1 MSEETQDRL
10 TLDDVLDDDRDL
22 FRITRARRVA
32 RVLRRVG
39 WFTVAAGLV
48 SLGFTFYFMVTGELS
63 GDEAVTVITT
73 TILGTLLT
81 GIAAYGSGMGLTLA
95 ASNLARRMEQTAGA
109 KPPKPATPPTA
120 PPATETQ
127 PPA

>member
-1 MSEETQDRL
+1 MSKETQSPL

-48 SLGFTFYFMVTGELS
+48 SLGFTFYFMITGELS
-63 GDEAVTVITT
+63 DDEAVVVITT

-109 KPPKPATPPTA
+109 KHPKPAA
-120 PPATETQ
+120 PPAANAATDAQ
-127 PPA
+127 PPV

>member
-1 MSEETQDRL
+1 MSESAEAKL

-22 FRITRARRVA
+22 FRIMRARRVA
-32 RVLRRVG
+32 RVMRRVG

-48 SLGFTFYFMVTGELS
+48 SLGFTFYFMVTGEVG
-63 GDEAVTVITT
+63 GDEALALITT

-81 GIAAYGSGMGLTLA
+81 GIAAYGSGMGLTLS

-109 KPPKPATPPTA
+109 KKSN
-120 PPATETQ
+120 PPANEAQ